1 MINGALGKEKI
12 RAIDI
17 SRGAIIIAY
26 YL

>member
-12 RAIDI
+12 RTIDI